1 MMDTARNYMQ
11 IDTPRLQGICAE
23 AGSKAQLRDFE
34 VRNMTVRG
42 NVALISIDGT
52 RPIRNAGRL
61 LLVLATNALNSN
73 MLFEDKE
80 MRFMLKGGKMPILL
94 QTGKFELAF
103 RSGNAEKMK
112 AFALRMDG
120 KRLAEIPLKRNGR
133 ELVLS
138 VDTAALSAGPA
149 IYYELAAN

>member
-1 MMDTARNYMQ
+1 MDIPRNYMQ
-11 IDTPRLQGICAE
+11 IDTPRLQGVCAE
-23 AGSKAQLRDFE
+23 AGTKAKLRDFE
-34 VRNMTVRG
+34 VRNMTTRG

-52 RPIRNAGRL
+52 RPIRDAKRL

-94 QTGKFELAF
+94 QTGRFEVAF
-103 RSGNAEKMK
+103 RNGSAAKMK
-112 AFALRMDG
+112 AYALRMNG
-120 KRLAEIPLKRNGR
+120 ERLAELPLKRNGN

-138 VDTAALSAGPA
+138 VDTAALPAGPA
-149 IYYELAAN
+149 IYYELTAN